1 MKELSA
7 RQHLENAERRIA
19 HLLSRLAVQGHI
31 LGATELELKATKA
44 ELYRYRRANL
54 FIRSYRWLCGY
65 SQKATR

>member
-31 LGATELELKATKA
+31 LGATELELKAAKA
-44 ELYRYRRANL
+44 ELYRYRRAN
-54 FIRSYRWLCGY
+54 IVRRAWRWVVGY
-65 SQKATR
+65 YPKSLL